1 MINHTGNHKSHPA
14 WNKGLAW
21 PPEVRDKISQA
32 MLAYWQ
38 IDHEEK
44 LVRRVEILRQATL
57 LSWRTNREER
67 LRILRK
73 NMENRW
79 QRQEHT

>member
-1 MINHTGNHKSHPA
+1 
-14 WNKGLAW
+14 
-21 PPEVRDKISQA
+21 

-79 QRQEHT
+79 QRQQHT